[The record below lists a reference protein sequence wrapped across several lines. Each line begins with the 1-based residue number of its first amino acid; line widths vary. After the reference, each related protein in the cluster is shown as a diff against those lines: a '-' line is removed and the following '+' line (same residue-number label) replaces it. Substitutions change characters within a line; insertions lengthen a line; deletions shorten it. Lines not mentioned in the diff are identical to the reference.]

1 MEATAA
7 APQLESFNP
16 ATGERLGAVAVSR
29 PRDVAA
35 AVEEAASVQPLW
47 ATLRLGDRARYM
59 ARAAQAVIDEF
70 DELTDLVV
78 AEQGR
83 PRAEVEV
90 MELLAAVETLQW
102 LAEHGP
108 GILAGE
114 RIGFSRTQHPVK
126 RGRWSYEPLGVVGIL
141 GPAPEPFATPLGDV
155 AVALMAGNGV
165 VLKPSPH
172 VPLCAE
178 RIARVFA
185 RAGLPEGLLQVVHGH
200 TDAGAA
206 LVAAPV
212 AQIRFT
218 GSARAGR
225 EVGEACARVLKPSP
239 HVPLCAERIAR
250 VFARAGLPEGL
261 LQVVHGHTDAG
272 GALVRAPVD
281 QIRFTGSAR
290 AGREVGEAC
299 ARGLKRSVLALDG
312 KDAMLVLADANV
324 PRAAQG
330 ATWAA
335 FANAGQCGGSVER
348 AVCLRG
354 VHDEFLAGV
363 IAAAAEL
370 GVGDPRDPQ
379 TSIGP
384 LVSRARVERVRE
396 LVHEALADGAMLH
409 CGGEQGP
416 AHWAPTVLTGVTS
429 TMRLAREEVPGPV
442 LAVEAVDSEEEAIA
456 RANAAVLGLGA
467 SVWTAD
473 RYKGAR
479 IARELR
485 VGMVWMNDH
494 LVARSAP
501 QVPWGGVG
509 TSGIGRARGA
519 IALRASAE
527 PRVVTWD
534 PPVGRPAWWFPYDAA
549 LVKAARAVAGLR
561 SGRDVDRSRAWRQDG
576 VALLRVTGRWLR
588 ALRRRSPA

>member
-1 MEATAA
+1 VPVQA
-7 APQLESFNP
+7 APQQLESFNP
-16 ATGERLGAVAVSR
+16 ATGERIGAVAIAT
-29 PRDVAA
+29 RDEVVA
-35 AVEEAASVQPLW
+35 AVEQAADVQPLW
-47 ATLRLGDRARYM
+47 ATLRLRDRARYM

-70 DELTDLVV
+70 DELVEV
-78 AEQGR
+78 IGAEQGR
-83 PRAEVEV
+83 PRAEAEV

-108 GILAGE
+108 AILAGE
-114 RIGFSRTQHPVK
+114 KIPFARTQHPVK
-126 RGRWSYEPLGVVGIL
+126 RGRWSYEPLGVVGVL
-141 GPAPEPFATPLGDV
+141 GPATEPFATPLGDV

-185 RAGLPEGLLQVVHGH
+185 RAGLPEGLLRVVHGH

-206 LVAAPV
+206 LVA
-212 AQIRFT
+212 
-218 GSARAGR
+218 G
-225 EVGEACARVLKPSP
+225 
-239 HVPLCAERIAR
+239 
-250 VFARAGLPEGL
+250 
-261 LQVVHGHTDAG
+261 
-272 GALVRAPVD
+272 PVD

-290 AGREVGEAC
+290 AGREVGAAC
-299 ARGLKRSVLALDG
+299 ARGLKRSVLELDG

-324 PRAAQG
+324 PRAVRG
-330 ATWAA
+330 AAWAA

-348 AVCLRG
+348 ALCLAA
-354 VHDEFLAGV
+354 VHDRFLAGV
-363 IAAAAEL
+363 VAAASAL
-370 GVGDPRDPQ
+370 AVGDPSDPS
-379 TSIGP
+379 TSVGP
-384 LVSRARVERVRE
+384 LVSRDRGDRVRV
-396 LVHEALADGAMLH
+396 LVEDAVAGGATLH
-409 CGGEQGP
+409 CGGPRDGAYCAP
-416 AHWAPTVLTGVTS
+416 AVLTGVTAS
-429 TMRLAREEVPGPV
+429 MRLSREEVPGPV
-442 LAVEAVDSEEEAIA
+442 LVVESVGSEDEAIA
-456 RANAAVLGLGA
+456 RANAAVQGLGA

-509 TSGIGRARGA
+509 GAGIGRARGA
-519 IALRASAE
+519 IALRTCAE

-534 PPVGRPAWWFPYDAA
+534 PPVGRPVWWFPYDAT

-561 SGRDVDRSRAWRQDG
+561 SARDVDRSRAWRRDG
-576 VALLRVTGRWLR
+576 LALLRVTGRWLR
-588 ALRRRSPA
+588 SWRRP

>member
-1 MEATAA
+1 MEG
-7 APQLESFNP
+7 PQLQSSDP
-16 ATGERLGAVAVSR
+16 ATGAHLGAVPVAS
-29 PRDVAA
+29 PRDVVA
-35 AVEEAASVQPLW
+35 AVLRAAGVQRLW
-47 ATLRLGDRARYM
+47 ATLRLGDRGRYM

-70 DELTDLVV
+70 DELAEVIG

-108 GILAGE
+108 GILSGE
-114 RIGFSRTQHPVK
+114 RIHFSRTQHPVK
-126 RGRWSYEPLGVVGIL
+126 RGRWTYEPLGVVGVL
-141 GPAPEPFATPLGDV
+141 GPATEPFATPLGDA

-206 LVAAPV
+206 LVS
-212 AQIRFT
+212 
-218 GSARAGR
+218 G
-225 EVGEACARVLKPSP
+225 
-239 HVPLCAERIAR
+239 
-250 VFARAGLPEGL
+250 
-261 LQVVHGHTDAG
+261 
-272 GALVRAPVD
+272 PVD

-299 ARGLKRSVLALDG
+299 ARGLKRSVLAVDG

-324 PRAAQG
+324 PRAVRG

-348 AVCLRG
+348 AICLRA
-354 VHDEFLAGV
+354 VHDAFLAGV
-363 IAAAAEL
+363 VAAAGEL
-370 GVGDPRDPQ
+370 RVGDPRDPQ

-384 LVSRARVERVRE
+384 LVARARVERVRE
-396 LVHEALADGAMLH
+396 LVNEAIAGGATLH
-409 CGGEQGP
+409 CGGEAGP
-416 AHWAPTVLTGVTS
+416 AHWAPTVLTGVTA
-429 TMRLAREEVPGPV
+429 TMRIAREEVPGPV
-442 LAVEAVDSEEEAIA
+442 LAIEAVDTEEEAIA
-456 RANAAVLGLGA
+456 RANAAVVGLGA

-519 IALRASAE
+519 IALRTCAE

-549 LVKAARAVAGLR
+549 LVGAARAVAGLR
-561 SGRDVDRSRAWRQDG
+561 SARDVDRSRAWRQDG
-576 VALLRVTGRWLR
+576 LALLRVTGRWLR
-588 ALRRRSPA
+588 ALRRR

>member
-1 MEATAA
+1 VEATA
-7 APQLESFNP
+7 QLESFNP
-16 ATGERLGAVAVSR
+16 ATGERLGAVRVASR
-29 PRDVAA
+29 DEVVA
-35 AVEEAASVQPLW
+35 AVEQAASVQPLW
-47 ATLRLGDRARYM
+47 ATLRLRDRARYM

-70 DELTDLVV
+70 DELVEV
-78 AEQGR
+78 IGAEQGR
-83 PRAEVEV
+83 PRAEAEV

-114 RIGFSRTQHPVK
+114 KIPFARTQHPVK
-126 RGRWSYEPLGVVGIL
+126 RGRWTYEPLGVVGVL
-141 GPAPEPFATPLGDV
+141 GPATEPFATPLGDV
-155 AVALMAGNGV
+155 AIALMAGNGV

-185 RAGLPEGLLQVVHGH
+185 RAGLPEGLLGVVHGH

-206 LVAAPV
+206 LV
-212 AQIRFT
+212 
-218 GSARAGR
+218 
-225 EVGEACARVLKPSP
+225 VG
-239 HVPLCAERIAR
+239 
-250 VFARAGLPEGL
+250 
-261 LQVVHGHTDAG
+261 
-272 GALVRAPVD
+272 PVD

-290 AGREVGEAC
+290 AGREVGAAC
-299 ARGLKRSVLALDG
+299 ARGLKRSVLELDG

-324 PRAAQG
+324 PRAVRG
-330 ATWAA
+330 AAWAA
-335 FANAGQCGGSVER
+335 FANAGQCGGSMER
-348 AVCLRG
+348 ALCVAA
-354 VHDEFLAGV
+354 VHDRFLAGV
-363 IAAAAEL
+363 VAAAVAL
-370 GVGDPRDPQ
+370 RVGDPRDP
-379 TSIGP
+379 SSSVGP
-384 LVSRARVERVRE
+384 LVSRDRADRARA
-396 LVHEALADGAMLH
+396 LIDEAVAAGATLH
-409 CGGEQGP
+409 CGGPRDGAYFAP
-416 AHWAPTVLTGVTS
+416 AVLTGVTPA
-429 TMRLAREEVPGPV
+429 MRLAREEVPGPV
-442 LAVEAVDSEEEAIA
+442 LVVEAVSSEDEAIA
-456 RANAAVLGLGA
+456 RANDAVQGLGA

-509 TSGIGRARGA
+509 GAGIGRARGA
-519 IALRASAE
+519 IALRTCAE

-534 PPVGRPAWWFPYDAA
+534 PPVGRPVWWFPYDAA

-561 SGRDVDRSRAWRQDG
+561 SARDTDRSRAWRRDG

-588 ALRRRSPA
+588 SWRRP

>member
-1 MEATAA
+1 LIAAT
-7 APQLESFNP
+7 QLESFDP
-16 ATGERLGAVAVSR
+16 ATGQRLGAVSVAT
-29 PRDVAA
+29 PDDVVA
-35 AVEEAASVQPLW
+35 AVEQAAGVQPLW
-47 ATLRLGDRARYM
+47 ATLRLSDRARYM

-70 DELTDLVV
+70 DELVEV
-78 AEQGR
+78 IGAEQGR
-83 PRAEVEV
+83 PRAEAEV

-114 RIGFSRTQHPVK
+114 RIRFARTQHPVK
-126 RGRWSYEPLGVVGIL
+126 RGRWSYEPLGVVGVL
-141 GPAPEPFATPLGDV
+141 GPATEPFATPLGDV

-185 RAGLPEGLLQVVHGH
+185 RAGLPEGLLHVVHGH

-206 LVAAPV
+206 LVS
-212 AQIRFT
+212 
-218 GSARAGR
+218 G
-225 EVGEACARVLKPSP
+225 
-239 HVPLCAERIAR
+239 
-250 VFARAGLPEGL
+250 
-261 LQVVHGHTDAG
+261 
-272 GALVRAPVD
+272 PVD

-290 AGREVGEAC
+290 AGREVGAAC
-299 ARGLKRSVLALDG
+299 ARGLKRSVLELDG

-324 PRAAQG
+324 ARAVRG
-330 ATWAA
+330 AAWAA

-348 AVCLRG
+348 ALCVAE
-354 VHDEFLAGV
+354 VHDAFLAV
-363 IAAAAEL
+363 VVAAASAL
-370 GVGDPRDPQ
+370 PVGDPRDPS
-379 TSIGP
+379 TSVGP
-384 LVSRARVERVRE
+384 LVSRDRAERVRA
-396 LVHEALADGAMLH
+396 LIDEAVAGGATLH
-409 CGGEQGP
+409 CGGPRDG
-416 AHWAPTVLTGVTS
+416 AYCAPVVLSGVS
-429 TMRLAREEVPGPV
+429 SAMRVAREEVPGPV
-442 LAVEAVDSEEEAIA
+442 LVVEAVAAEDEAIA
-456 RANAAVLGLGA
+456 RANEVVQGLGA

-509 TSGIGRARGA
+509 GAGIGRARGA
-519 IALRASAE
+519 IALRTCAE

-534 PPVGRPAWWFPYDAA
+534 PPVGRPVWWFPYDAA

-561 SGRDVDRSRAWRQDG
+561 STRDADRSRAWRRDG
-576 VALLRVTGRWLR
+576 LALLRVTGRWLR
-588 ALRRRSPA
+588 SWRRPGSS

>member
-1 MEATAA
+1 VISEAAG
-7 APQLESFNP
+7 QLESFNP
-16 ATGERLGAVAVSR
+16 ATGERLGAVRVASR
-29 PRDVAA
+29 DDVVAA
-35 AVEEAASVQPLW
+35 VQQAAGVQPLW
-47 ATLRLGDRARYM
+47 ATLRHADRARYM

-70 DELTDLVV
+70 DELVAV
-78 AEQGR
+78 IGAEQGR
-83 PRAEVEV
+83 PRAEAEV

-102 LAEHGP
+102 LGEHWP

-114 RIGFSRTQHPVK
+114 RIRFARTQHPVK
-126 RGRWSYEPLGVVGIL
+126 RGRWSYEPLGVVGVL
-141 GPAPEPFATPLGDV
+141 GPATEPFATPLGDV

-206 LVAAPV
+206 LVS
-212 AQIRFT
+212 
-218 GSARAGR
+218 G
-225 EVGEACARVLKPSP
+225 
-239 HVPLCAERIAR
+239 
-250 VFARAGLPEGL
+250 
-261 LQVVHGHTDAG
+261 
-272 GALVRAPVD
+272 PVD

-290 AGREVGEAC
+290 AGREVGAAC
-299 ARGLKRSVLALDG
+299 ARGLKRSVLELDG

-324 PRAAQG
+324 PRTVRGAA
-330 ATWAA
+330 WAA

-348 AVCLRG
+348 ALCVAA
-354 VHDEFLAGV
+354 VHDRFLAGV
-363 IAAAAEL
+363 IAAARAL
-370 GVGDPRDPQ
+370 PVGDPRDPS
-379 TSIGP
+379 TSVGP
-384 LVSRARVERVRE
+384 LVSRDRADRVRALIE
-396 LVHEALADGAMLH
+396 EAVAGGATLH
-409 CGGEQGP
+409 CGGPRDGAHCAP
-416 AHWAPTVLTGVTS
+416 AVLTGVTAA
-429 TMRLAREEVPGPV
+429 MRIANEEVPGPV
-442 LAVEAVDSEEEAIA
+442 LLVEAVTSEDEAIA
-456 RANAAVLGLGA
+456 RANEAVQGLGA

-501 QVPWGGVG
+501 QIPWGGVG
-509 TSGIGRARGA
+509 GAGIGRARGA
-519 IALRASAE
+519 IALRTSAE

-534 PPVGRPAWWFPYDAA
+534 PPVGQPVWWFPYDAA

-561 SGRDVDRSRAWRQDG
+561 STRDVDRSRAWRRDG
-576 VALLRVTGRWLR
+576 VALLRVTARWLR
-588 ALRRRSPA
+588 SWRRP

>member
-1 MEATAA
+1 VEAAPT
-7 APQLESFNP
+7 PQLESFNP
-16 ATGERLGAVAVSR
+16 ATGERLGAVPVAA
-29 PRDVAA
+29 PHDVAA
-35 AVEEAASVQPLW
+35 AVEQAAGVQRLW
-47 ATLRLGDRARYM
+47 TTLRLPDRGRYM

-70 DELTDLVV
+70 DELVDVIG

-83 PRAEVEV
+83 PRAEAEV

-108 GILAGE
+108 SILGGE
-114 RIGFSRTQHPVK
+114 RIRFSRTQHPVK
-126 RGRWSYEPLGVVGIL
+126 RGRCTYEPLGVVGVL
-141 GPAPEPFATPLGDV
+141 GPATEPFATPLGDA

-178 RIARVFA
+178 RVARVFA

-200 TDAGAA
+200 TDTGAA
-206 LVAAPV
+206 LVSAPV
-212 AQIRFT
+212 DQVRFT
-218 GSARAGR
+218 GS
-225 EVGEACARVLKPSP
+225 
-239 HVPLCAERIAR
+239 
-250 VFARAGLPEGL
+250 
-261 LQVVHGHTDAG
+261 T
-272 GALVRAPVD
+272 
-281 QIRFTGSAR
+281 R

-312 KDAMLVLADANV
+312 KDAMLVLGDADVARTV
-324 PRAAQG
+324 RGAA
-330 ATWAA
+330 WAA

-348 AVCLRG
+348 ALCVRE
-354 VHDEFLAGV
+354 VHDRFLTGV
-363 IAAAAEL
+363 VAAASAL
-370 GVGDPRDPQ
+370 PVGDPRDAE
-379 TSIGP
+379 TSVGP
-384 LVSRARVERVRE
+384 LVSRDRAERVRE
-396 LVHEALADGAMLH
+396 LVDDALAGGATLH
-409 CGGEQGP
+409 CGGQRDG
-416 AHWAPTVLTGVTS
+416 AHWAPVVLSGVTPA
-429 TMRLAREEVPGPV
+429 MRLSREEVPGPV
-442 LAVEAVDSEEEAIA
+442 LVVDAVDSEEEAIA
-456 RANAAVLGLGA
+456 RANRAVLGLGA

-501 QVPWGGVG
+501 QVPWGGA
-509 TSGIGRARGA
+509 GIGRARGA
-519 IALRASAE
+519 IALRTCAE

-561 SGRDVDRSRAWRQDG
+561 SARDVDRERAWRRDG
-576 VALLRVTGRWLR
+576 LALLRVTGRWLR
-588 ALRRRSPA
+588 ALRRS

>member
-1 MEATAA
+1 MEAGA
-7 APQLESFNP
+7 QLESFNP
-16 ATGERLGAVAVSR
+16 ATGERLGAVR
-29 PRDVAA
+29 VAA
-35 AVEEAASVQPLW
+35 RDDVVSAVQQAAGVQPLW
-47 ATLRLGDRARYM
+47 ATLRLSDRARYM

-70 DELTDLVV
+70 DELVDLIG

-83 PRAEVEV
+83 PRAEAEV

-102 LAEHGP
+102 LGEHGP

-114 RIGFSRTQHPVK
+114 RIRFARTQHPVK
-126 RGRWSYEPLGVVGIL
+126 RGRWSYEPLGVVGVL
-141 GPAPEPFATPLGDV
+141 GPATEPFATPLGDV

-185 RAGLPEGLLQVVHGH
+185 RAGLPEGLLHVVHGH

-206 LVAAPV
+206 LVS
-212 AQIRFT
+212 
-218 GSARAGR
+218 G
-225 EVGEACARVLKPSP
+225 
-239 HVPLCAERIAR
+239 
-250 VFARAGLPEGL
+250 
-261 LQVVHGHTDAG
+261 
-272 GALVRAPVD
+272 PVD

-290 AGREVGEAC
+290 AGREVGAAC
-299 ARGLKRSVLALDG
+299 ARGLKRSVLELDG
-312 KDAMLVLADANV
+312 KDAMLVLADANL
-324 PRAAQG
+324 PRAVRG
-330 ATWAA
+330 AAWAA

-348 AVCLRG
+348 ALCIAA
-354 VHDEFLAGV
+354 VHDRFLAGL
-363 IAAAAEL
+363 IAAAGAL
-370 GVGDPRDPQ
+370 PIGDPRDPS
-379 TSIGP
+379 TSVGP
-384 LVSRARVERVRE
+384 LVSRDRADRVRALIE
-396 LVHEALADGAMLH
+396 EAVAAGATLHGGGPRDGAY
-409 CGGEQGP
+409 CAP
-416 AHWAPTVLTGVTS
+416 AVLTGVTS
-429 TMRLAREEVPGPV
+429 AMSIAREEVPGPV
-442 LAVEAVDSEEEAIA
+442 LVVEPVASEDEAIA
-456 RANAAVLGLGA
+456 RANEAVQGLGA

-509 TSGIGRARGA
+509 GAGIGRARGA
-519 IALRASAE
+519 IALRTSAE

-534 PPVGRPAWWFPYDAA
+534 PPVGHPVWWFPYDAA

-561 SGRDVDRSRAWRQDG
+561 STRDVDRSRAWRRDG
-576 VALLRVTGRWLR
+576 LALLRVTGRWLR
-588 ALRRRSPA
+588 SWRRPGSS